1 LSFQAILRRF
11 LQSTPRAIGA
21 IFIDHEGESVDFW
34 TERVFDIGADGLRV
48 IGAYQSMYIA
58 QIDRICKK
66 IEAGQPRRL
75 VLDFEH
81 ARVITWHLKENY
93 YLVVVAE
100 QDSHEE
106 ILLKRLSACRDR
118 LLKEL

>member
-1 LSFQAILRRF
+1 
-11 LQSTPRAIGA
+11 
-21 IFIDHEGESVDFW
+21 
-34 TERVFDIGADGLRV
+34 
-48 IGAYQSMYIA
+48 
-58 QIDRICKK
+58 
-66 IEAGQPRRL
+66 

-106 ILLKRLSACRDR
+106 VLLKRLSACRDR
-118 LLKEL
+118 ILKEL

>member
-1 LSFQAILRRF
+1 MSFQAILRKF

-34 TERVFDIGADGLRV
+34 TERVLDIGPDGLRV

-58 QIDRICKK
+58 KVDRICKK
-66 IEAGQPRRL
+66 VMAGKPVRL
-75 VLDFEH
+75 IFDFEY

-93 YLVVVAE
+93 YLVVIAE
-100 QDSHEE
+100 QDTHEE
-106 ILLKRLSACRDR
+106 ILLKRVSACRDR
-118 LLKEL
+118 ILKDL